1 MPQAIDDPED
11 DLRPAYDWSQMS
23 GGIRGHYFRSKSVE
37 RYRAGVTM
45 TVPTPDGQTPDS
57 VWQHKPWWCQPW
69 SIILTA
75 ATLVG
80 GSWLLLHRVWVTGLV
95 AVPVLTWMVFFV
107 GIYPKLM
114 ADSSL
119 LTPEE

>member
-1 MPQAIDDPED
+1 
-11 DLRPAYDWSQMS
+11 
-23 GGIRGHYFRSKSVE
+23 
-37 RYRAGVTM
+37 M
-45 TVPTPDGQTPDS
+45 TLSPQTPPGSSPSS

-75 ATLVG
+75 VSLIGA
-80 GSWLLLHRVWVTGLV
+80 SWLLLHRVWVTGLV

-114 ADSSL
+114 ADSGM

>member
-1 MPQAIDDPED
+1 
-11 DLRPAYDWSQMS
+11 
-23 GGIRGHYFRSKSVE
+23 
-37 RYRAGVTM
+37 M
-45 TVPTPDGQTPDS
+45 TLSPQTPPGPSSHS

-75 ATLVG
+75 ASLIG

-95 AVPVLTWMVFFV
+95 AVPVLTWMIFFV

-114 ADSSL
+114 ADSGM